1 MYVSA
6 NEKTV
11 SLNLHR
17 YAAEGLRPGAVFV
30 TVLCPLS
37 SDKFELV
44 EEVELSF
51 SWGSVE
57 CLVHRRMTDE
67 AAQLA
72 AMLGESMA
80 GMRGGDVDM
89 EG

>member
-1 MYVSA
+1 MMYVSA
-6 NEKTV
+6 NKKAV
-11 SLNLHR
+11 SLNVHR

-51 SWGSVE
+51 SWG
-57 CLVHRRMTDE
+57 T
-67 AAQLA
+67 
-72 AMLGESMA
+72 
-80 GMRGGDVDM
+80 GGVNVDFETRIDVQ
-89 EG
+89 G